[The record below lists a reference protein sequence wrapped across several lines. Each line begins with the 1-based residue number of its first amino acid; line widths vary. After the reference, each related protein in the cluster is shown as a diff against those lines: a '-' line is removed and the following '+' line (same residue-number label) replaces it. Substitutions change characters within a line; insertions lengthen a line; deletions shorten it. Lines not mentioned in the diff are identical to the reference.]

1 MLHANKMFGFL
12 KRNLKIGSQKIKESD
27 YKAMIRLILE
37 YASSVWDP
45 NTKINICRIKM
56 AQRKAA
62 RLTLNRHHNTSSAEE
77 MLEILEWLTF

>member
-1 MLHANKMFGFL
+1 MFGL
-12 KRNLKIGSQKIKESD
+12 LRRNLNIGSRKVKERD
-27 YKAMIRLILE
+27 YKAIIRLILE